1 MLVLICPGQGRHLLY
16 MADGSWTKL
25 PSTEIA
31 PLPVAN
37 KRARHRYWRRIEQ
50 LKAVNEAAAGLAAV
64 RQLEADEGAAMALAQ
79 ARLRPLAAGWL
90 FGPEISD

>member
-1 MLVLICPGQGRHLLY
+1 LPISARVTDIG
-16 MADGSWTKL
+16 DG
-25 PSTEIA
+25 
-31 PLPVAN
+31 
-37 KRARHRYWRRIEQ
+37 IEQ

>member
-1 MLVLICPGQGRHLLY
+1 
-16 MADGSWTKL
+16 MADGSWTNL

-31 PLPVAN
+31 PLPVA
-37 KRARHRYWRRIEQ
+37 KKARVTDIGDGIEQ

-64 RQLEADEGAAMALAQ
+64 RQLEAHESAAMAQAQ
-79 ARLRPLAAGWL
+79 VLLRPLAAGWL

>member
-1 MLVLICPGQGRHLLY
+1 MLVRICPGQGRHLLH
-16 MADGSWTKL
+16 MADGSWTNL

-31 PLPVAN
+31 PVPVAK
-37 KRARHRYWRRIEQ
+37 KRTRHRIGDGIEQ